1 MIQLIT
7 STPISAAPFN
17 QYWVQSVNITGS
29 PTGKTSASVMFK
41 PYNGSLTL
49 DSTRV
54 LNIPD
59 VFGLAAVDSTFAGV
73 MASFLA
79 EIDRLAK
86 ARNII

>member
-1 MIQLIT
+1 
-7 STPISAAPFN
+7 
-17 QYWVQSVNITGS
+17 
-29 PTGKTSASVMFK
+29 
-41 PYNGSLTL
+41 
-49 DSTRV
+49 